1 MRKTILVVEDDL
13 DLAELLRFSLR
24 QAGFAVAA
32 ATDGSDALKKTRS
45 LLPDLIL
52 LDLMLPQVDGFA
64 VCEILRRDA
73 RTAKIPIIILTAMS
87 SELAR
92 VAGMASGANDF
103 VVKPFSSK
111 KLVARIQSA
120 LKPA

>member
-1 MRKTILVVEDDL
+1 VRKTILVVEDDL
-13 DLAELLRFSLR
+13 DLVELLRFNLD
-24 QAGFAVAA
+24 QAGFAVDA

-52 LDLMLPQVDGFA
+52 LDLMLPEIDGFA

-92 VAGMASGANDF
+92 VAGMGGDGFRS
-103 VVKPFSSK
+103 
-111 KLVARIQSA
+111 Q
-120 LKPA
+120 